1 MRAIRWGDND
11 RHLGPF
17 TWSYSKTYP
26 HWAVVLKSRGDDDV
40 ESGVCT
46 LRISAGPAT
55 LIVALPNI
63 VRPWQEKVY
72 PKWDAETVERLGRD
86 WYWSID
92 PRQYGLSLSDGHLSV
107 YYGRT
112 GGSCMDSSIQQ
123 QWGCFLPWTQWR
135 HVRHSFYGLGGER
148 LYDEESGYRLGDG
161 ANGNWEA
168 RRAREAAV
176 PTAAF
181 AFKDHDGEDLI
192 ATTKIE
198 EREWRFGTGY
208 FKWLSL
214 FRRPKIRRSLDID
227 FSGETGP
234 EKGSWKGGTTGT
246 SIEMLP
252 GELHES
258 AFRRYCDEDHR
269 SKYRPYKVTF
279 VGPAPSVSKGDRE

>member
-1 MRAIRWGDND
+1 MRATTTRWSDND

-26 HWAVVLKSRGDDDV
+26 HWAIVLKSRGDDDV
-40 ESGVCT
+40 ESGICT
-46 LRISAGPAT
+46 LRISTGPAT

-63 VRPWQEKVY
+63 VRPWQEKAY
-72 PKWDAETVERLGRD
+72 PQWDAETVKRLGRD
-86 WYWSID
+86 WYWNID
-92 PRQYGLSLSDGHLSV
+92 PRQYGLSLNDGHLSV

-135 HVRHSFYGLGGER
+135 HVRHSFYGLQGEH
-148 LYDEESGYRLGDG
+148 LYDEETRGRLGD
-161 ANGNWEA
+161 NWEA
-168 RRAREAAV
+168 RRAREDGV

-181 AFKDHDGEDLI
+181 AFKDHDGEELI
-192 ATTKIE
+192 ATMKIE
-198 EREWRFGTGY
+198 EREWRFGTGW

-214 FRRPKIRRSLDID
+214 FCRPKIRRSLDIS

-246 SIEMLP
+246 GIEMLP

-258 AFRRYCDEDHR
+258 AFRRYCDQEHR

-279 VGPAPSVSKGDRE
+279 MGAA